1 MYDASFFA
9 VVAALLGLIVGSF
22 LNALSFRF
30 NTGKSIL
37 HGRSAC
43 MRCGHTLHA
52 LDLIPLVSYLLLGG
66 KCRYCGTKISLQYPA
81 VEAIAA
87 LLGYGV
93 YMTTPEPL
101 SFAFWFVVWMV
112 LLFIVIYDLRH
123 TIIPWSCSFL
133 LLFLSIIS
141 LFLFGTPTPS
151 MLLAG
156 PALALPLLLLS
167 LFSGG
172 TWMGWG
178 DGALE
183 LSLGW
188 LLGLL
193 PGLTALALGI
203 WSGAIV
209 GILLVV
215 YSQLPALKAKVGF
228 TMKSELPFAPFLAL
242 GASLV
247 YFFHVD
253 LFSSLT
259 SLWH

>member
-1 MYDASFFA
+1 MTLYFSII
-9 VVAALLGLIVGSF
+9 AALFGLIIGSF

-37 HGRSAC
+37 HGRSMC
-43 MRCGHTLHA
+43 MHCRHTLHA
-52 LDLIPLVSYLLLGG
+52 LDLIPLVSYLMLGG
-66 KCRYCGTKISLQYPA
+66 KCRYCGAKISLQYPA
-81 VEAIAA
+81 VEAAAA
-87 LLGYGV
+87 LLAYGV
-93 YMTTPEPL
+93 YITTPAPL

-123 TIIPWSCSFL
+123 TIIPWSSSFL
-133 LLFLSIIS
+133 LLFLSLVS
-141 LFLFGTPTPS
+141 LFLFGTPTLS

-167 LFSGG
+167 FFSGG
-172 TWMGWG
+172 AWMGWG

-209 GILLVV
+209 GIVLVA
-215 YSQLPALKAKVGF
+215 YSQLPKLKSKLGF

-242 GASLV
+242 GALLV

-253 LFSSLT
+253 LFSSLNL
-259 SLWH
+259 LW

>member
-1 MYDASFFA
+1 MQDASIYA
-9 VVAALLGLIVGSF
+9 VAAALLGLIVGSF

-30 NTGKSIL
+30 NTGKSIM
-37 HGRSAC
+37 HGRSQC

-52 LDLIPLVSYLLLGG
+52 LDLIPLLSYLLLGG

-81 VEAIAA
+81 VEAAGA
-87 LLGYGV
+87 LLSFGV
-93 YMTTPEPL
+93 YMITPALLP
-101 SFAFWFVVWMV
+101 FIFWFIVWMV
-112 LLFIVIYDLRH
+112 LLFIVVYDLRH

-141 LFLFGTPTPS
+141 LFAFHTPTLS

-156 PALALPLLLLS
+156 PALALPLVLLS

-188 LLGLL
+188 LFGLV
-193 PGLTALALGI
+193 PGLTALTLGI

-209 GILLVV
+209 GVLLVL
-215 YSQLPALKAKVGF
+215 YSQLRTRKSKVGF
-228 TMKSELPFAPFLAL
+228 TMKSELPFAPFLVL
-242 GASLV
+242 GGVLI

-253 LFSSLT
+253 LFSSII
-259 SLWH
+259 SLW